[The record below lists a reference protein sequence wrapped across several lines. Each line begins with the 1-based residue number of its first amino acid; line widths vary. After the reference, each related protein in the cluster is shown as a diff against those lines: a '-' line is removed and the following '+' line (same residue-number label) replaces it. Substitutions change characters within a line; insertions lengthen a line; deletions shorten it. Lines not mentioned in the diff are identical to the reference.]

1 MNFKS
6 FLNINKLFE
15 AYDYHADDGAD
26 DADKWLAK
34 WTYEGLDKYPHKEVL
49 DELVEKYPFD
59 GGVVYR
65 GLNFHDKEQYDKFI
79 ENTNGGTLLHTGS
92 ITSWTQDE
100 KTTYPFAVTR
110 PTYFLNRELMQ
121 AEDKKN
127 RERDFMIGHAGLV
140 LETIVKPGKGIDVNK
155 SKYGKESEIILVPGT
170 YEIKI
175 HKQYIPFMRSIND
188 ENFKKKFMSINTIS
202 EREDDHQAKMF
213 NHIMFHYKEFDDE
226 MKHHLFGLLVKNVT
240 KIQYG
245 VEVTEAAD
253 WNDSKWPKIEV
264 YWNVPPTFFIYYSML
279 LPEDAKIIDDQL
291 DQVIESIE
299 RDFDEKTKGI
309 DFAHKFELDINN
321 SIALAIK
328 MEHLENKLTF
338 MQKMR
343 QNVGKRYNELNSYE
357 AVKKINAI
365 KDPAKQLDAI
375 KKLAKDLE
383 QALKQGKF

>member
-1 MNFKS
+1 
-6 FLNINKLFE
+6 
-15 AYDYHADDGAD
+15 
-26 DADKWLAK
+26 
-34 WTYEGLDKYPHKEVL
+34 
-49 DELVEKYPFD
+49 
-59 GGVVYR
+59 
-65 GLNFHDKEQYDKFI
+65 
-79 ENTNGGTLLHTGS
+79 
-92 ITSWTQDE
+92 
-100 KTTYPFAVTR
+100 
-110 PTYFLNRELMQ
+110 
-121 AEDKKN
+121 
-127 RERDFMIGHAGLV
+127 
-140 LETIVKPGKGIDVNK
+140 
-155 SKYGKESEIILVPGT
+155 
-170 YEIKI
+170 
-175 HKQYIPFMRSIND
+175 
-188 ENFKKKFMSINTIS
+188 
-202 EREDDHQAKMF
+202 
-213 NHIMFHYKEFDDE
+213 MFHYKEFDDE

-365 KDPAKQLDAI
+365 KDPEKQLDAI